1 MTAPLIR
8 DDAYLRTV
16 VDALPSAVFV
26 VDGQFRI
33 FDMNAAART
42 LFGIESGVTLRR
54 LCGDIMHCL
63 HAIEKEGCGATAHCP
78 DCAIRNSVAAAG
90 EGGSVHRRK
99 YRMKLREG
107 DADRDLHMLVTASPF
122 LYKDDG
128 FVLLVLEDIT
138 EIVALK
144 RLLPICSHCHKIRND
159 QNYWEAVHEYL
170 AKHADIG
177 FTHGICPHCAQTH
190 YPELKIYE

>member
-1 MTAPLIR
+1 MSTALIH

-33 FDMNAAART
+33 FDMNAAGRT
-42 LFGIESGVTLRR
+42 LFGIDSDVTLRR
-54 LCGDIMHCL
+54 LCGEIMHCL
-63 HAIEKEGCGATAHCP
+63 HAVDEEGCGATVYCP
-78 DCAIRNSVAAAG
+78 DCVIRHSVAAAG

-122 LYKDDG
+122 FYKEDG

-138 EIVALK
+138 QIVALK

-159 QNYWEAVHEYL
+159 ENYWEAVHDYL
-170 AKHADIG
+170 SKHADID

-190 YPELKIYE
+190 YPDLKIYE